1 MFDDQN
7 RLNLVVPYLGP
18 SMAALLVA
26 TLFNLMSEN
35 AKGSSKTIFQFCIFG
50 VVLILSS
57 AYATHQISTDYITSS
72 KIEEE
77 TQVIIAKGDPFCHYY
92 VAESKKAN
100 EKNRL
105 VQHKRLTENPC

>member
-1 MFDDQN
+1 MKNQ
-7 RLNLVVPYLGP
+7 VYYL
-18 SMAALLVA
+18 
-26 TLFNLMSEN
+26 F
-35 AKGSSKTIFQFCIFG
+35 I
-50 VVLILSS
+50 LILSS
-57 AYATHQISTDYITSS
+57 AYATHQKSTDYITSS

-105 VQHKRLTENPC
+105 VQHKRLTGNPC